1 MARNVSWILAGFMLI
16 ALLDAS
22 LAEEGEWIQK
32 ADMPTARSVPSASVV
47 NGIIYAIGGTPD
59 NAAVL
64 STLEAYNPQTDKWT
78 KKKDM
83 PTARSG
89 FSTSVVNG
97 KVYAIGGTWGAR
109 ITFSIVEAYDTGF
122 TGQAVKAKGK
132 LATLWGRLKA
142 AQ

>member
-22 LAEEGEWIQK
+22 LAEEGKWIQK

-97 KVYAIGGTWGAR
+97 KIYA
-109 ITFSIVEAYDTGF
+109 
-122 TGQAVKAKGK
+122 
-132 LATLWGRLKA
+132 
-142 AQ
+142 